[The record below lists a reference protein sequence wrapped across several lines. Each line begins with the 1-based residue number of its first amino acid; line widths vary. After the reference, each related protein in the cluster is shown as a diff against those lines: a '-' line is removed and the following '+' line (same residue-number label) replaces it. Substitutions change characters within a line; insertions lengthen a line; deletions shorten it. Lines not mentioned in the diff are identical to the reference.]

1 MIPIPSTFNLSYFNQ
16 PCRPLSNKCVP
27 AMWFIGRVPSSF
39 LLNPGLRDDLKVD
52 RRRIGS
58 STLFMHTYICKYI
71 SLSLGRIS
79 ARNGYMHAHLY
90 LNYLYISSNSIKI
103 LNVSPFIENR
113 RTPSTSRPVLNSLS
127 TETSEA
133 GIAR

>member
-1 MIPIPSTFNLSYFNQ
+1 MRLNGGI
-16 PCRPLSNKCVP
+16 R
-27 AMWFIGRVPSSF
+27 RVPSSF

-71 SLSLGRIS
+71 SLSSGRIS
-79 ARNGYMHAHLY
+79 ARNGYMHAHY
-90 LNYLYISSNSIKI
+90 VNYLYISSNSIKI

>member
-1 MIPIPSTFNLSYFNQ
+1 ML
-16 PCRPLSNKCVP
+16 
-27 AMWFIGRVPSSF
+27 SSF

-52 RRRIGS
+52 RRRIVC
-58 STLFMHTYICKYI
+58 STLFIHTYIYKYI
-71 SLSLGRIS
+71 SLSSGKIS
-79 ARNGYMHAHLY
+79 ARNGCMLAHLY
-90 LNYLYISSNSIKI
+90 VNYLYIPSNSIKI